1 MTNPYESPGVQDVDD
16 EKNVK
21 GGFYATSEAKAV
33 ECLGA
38 WISMNKSYLRV
49 KYLSRKSRNLVLI
62 IFCIAVVLL
71 IPFAALGGLGAIIL
85 YAIINTIVRSS
96 KASKIEFSLVD
107 ERLLVD
113 SKRRIIGIRK
123 IQDGD
128 PILLGTKVP
137 QLILDQIVANYDYTE
152 EPIKKGSRF
161 VYQLIALSVWL
172 WGLIAGVM
180 IQTQLG

>member
-1 MTNPYESPGVQDVDD
+1 M
-16 EKNVK
+16 
-21 GGFYATSEAKAV
+21 
-33 ECLGA
+33 
-38 WISMNKSYLRV
+38 
-49 KYLSRKSRNLVLI
+49 
-62 IFCIAVVLL
+62 
-71 IPFAALGGLGAIIL
+71 
-85 YAIINTIVRSS
+85 RSS

-172 WGLIAGVM
+172 GGLIAGVM